1 MHGEKT
7 KEKFKI
13 TPFGVVLFIIL
24 ALYAASVIY
33 IYVWAFL
40 NSFKTSGDF
49 YYDMFGFP
57 KKWVLEH
64 YVNAF
69 KYLKVPVSLSTGGSY
84 DVLLGEMFAY
94 SVLYSVGAAF
104 FSTLVPCIAAYAA
117 ARYKY
122 RFSKVIY
129 TAVIVT
135 MALPIVGNLPSEIQM
150 AKTLGIYDS
159 IPGLWLMKA
168 NFLGLYFL
176 VFFAAFKNMPAAYA
190 EAAKV
195 DGAGNFSIM
204 INVALPLIRTTFTT
218 ILLLKFIEHWN
229 DYLTPMVYLP
239 GFPTAAYGL
248 YKLQNMT
255 TGEMSFTPAKL
266 AGCMLV
272 LLPILVVFLIF
283 HNRLLGN
290 ITMGGIKE

>member
-1 MHGEKT
+1 
-7 KEKFKI
+7 
-13 TPFGVVLFIIL
+13 
-24 ALYAASVIY
+24 
-33 IYVWAFL
+33 
-40 NSFKTSGDF
+40 
-49 YYDMFGFP
+49 MFGFP

-176 VFFAAFKNMPAAYA
+176 VFSRRSKTCPRPMP
-190 EAAKV
+190 
-195 DGAGNFSIM
+195 
-204 INVALPLIRTTFTT
+204 RRRR
-218 ILLLKFIEHWN
+218 W
-229 DYLTPMVYLP
+229 
-239 GFPTAAYGL
+239 TA
-248 YKLQNMT
+248 
-255 TGEMSFTPAKL
+255 PAIS
-266 AGCMLV
+266 GS
-272 LLPILVVFLIF
+272 
-283 HNRLLGN
+283 
-290 ITMGGIKE
+290 